1 MMRVSEI
8 VQVMEKLAPR
18 QLAAEWD
25 NVGLQVG
32 HPESEVRRI
41 LVALDA
47 SEAAI
52 ARAEEAGCQLLI
64 VHHPLIFKPQAH
76 WREDSPLGRKLARLV
91 RAGLAVYVAHTN
103 LDVAA
108 GGVNDVLAERLELME
123 TRVLAPAGE
132 EGYYKLVVFVPEGYE
147 DRVWDALAGAG
158 AGWIGKYSHCS
169 FQTLGTGTFKPLEGA
184 NPFLGQVGTLEYAK
198 EYRLETILPRG
209 LAADVI
215 RAMLQA
221 HPYEEVAYD
230 LYPLA
235 NPGRSYGLGRV
246 GRLPVPVPLADFA
259 QRVSQVLGAPV
270 VRWLGDP
277 SRRIERV
284 AVLGG
289 SGQDFIDQAL
299 SAGADV
305 LVTGDV
311 GYHRAREAWEKGLA
325 VIDAGHWATEAP
337 VVPALAARLRQFL
350 AEKGAALEVLT
361 WTGQEDPFRAI
372 PGHAVPENGPPAEG
386 GSPAKNDQLTGKDL
400 PGEGRALLSD
410 SRLPDSRLQRSQ
422 SGGLTRTADLPLKT
436 GQPVD
441 LILRT
446 DGASRGNPGPAGIG
460 VVIEDEGGAVLQE
473 ISEVIGETT
482 NNVAEY
488 RALLRGLAAARAM
501 GARRIKVFSDS
512 ELMVR
517 QMNGSYRVNNQGLLP
532 LFEEAR
538 DLIRGFESF
547 SIHYVP
553 REKNARADQ
562 LANQAL
568 DAAR

>member
-1 MMRVSEI
+1 MRVAEI
-8 VQVMEKLAPR
+8 VQVMEELAPR

-52 ARAEEAGCQLLI
+52 TRAEEAGCRLLI

-76 WREDSPLGRKLARLV
+76 WREDSPLGRKFARLV

-108 GGVNDVLAERLELME
+108 GGVNDALAERLGLVE

-147 DRVWDALAGAG
+147 DRVRDALAGAG
-158 AGWIGKYSHCS
+158 AGWIGKYSHCT

-184 NPFLGQVGTLEYAK
+184 NPFLGQVGTLEYAR

-209 LAADVI
+209 LAADVV

-246 GRLPVPVPLADFA
+246 GRLPLPVPLTDFA
-259 QRVSQVLGAPV
+259 QRVSQVLSAPV

-311 GYHRAREAWEKGLA
+311 NYHRAQEAWEKGLA

-337 VVPALAARLRQFL
+337 VVPVLAARLRQRL
-350 AEKGAALEVLT
+350 AERGAALEVLT
-361 WTGQEDPFRAI
+361 WTGQEDPFRVI
-372 PGHAVPENGPPAEG
+372 PGRTVPENDSSPEG
-386 GSPAKNDQLTGKDL
+386 GSPARNDQLTGEDP
-400 PGEGRALLSD
+400 PGEDRVLLS
-410 SRLPDSRLQRSQ
+410 DSRLQRSQ
-422 SGGLTRTADLPLKT
+422 SGGLTRAADLPLKT
-436 GQPVD
+436 GQPLD

-532 LFEEAR
+532 LFEEAQE
-538 DLIRGFESF
+538 LIRGFESF
-547 SIHYVP
+547 SIQYVP

-562 LANQAL
+562 LANRAL
-568 DAAR
+568 DATR